1 MLTSA
6 SAFLE
11 RIKPETPVM
20 ETPVRRIAILAMLG
34 ALSAWSQT
42 APPVVDPGAQTA
54 LADTMRQSMDDMDA
68 LIRKSMLTGSSKP
81 VSFSGEALVRFIGT
95 TYDQFPSWMATDE
108 TENKNSVASVR
119 VAMVAAPQRNLRL
132 WSKIA
137 FNADMYGNNLPT
149 TLNTNSN
156 SANGAG
162 QGMSYYS
169 AQQTGY
175 FSPHSENV
183 YEDMCAGLIASIGKS
198 STSIKL
204 GGVLWTEASPLTVW
218 KGQNRE
224 FGWDYLPFEL
234 EQSPAQYYEYAESKG
249 EKSGRAAWNKK
260 PFQGI
265 QWESIDLPGKLYF
278 ELTYGYYEGYQ
289 KWQPNYLNPSNTN
302 ALQYTGEAAV
312 ARMFGDK
319 AIGTGDDYHHT
330 LIARL
335 ARQEFPL
342 PGNQALPIQVGFNY
356 VNFHTDPDYPLQYG
370 NNFSGIDSI
379 EDGAPVEAYGI
390 KKDADGR
397 FGALPGDTSLKANY
411 FLDFQ
416 TASIDFRQTVP
427 GKVNFLV
434 DIGMSQVDTS
444 FFKVLSSANKG
455 ANAQPARYYA
465 AELGSS
471 PATMAMIN
479 NAPMWSVLGH
489 STSPLTPAVYAQASD
504 LFSAT
509 FGSSWPVDLGFQ
521 SVYAPK
527 QFYSGTSFITPQDA
541 FFPFEANL
549 VGAGKFAGADNGTPY
564 VSNEAGANFTIK
576 STRISNGHLRVN
588 VGYHS
593 QLEDGSDLLWIPW
606 RLNGTAFDESQNQSS
621 TQYDGMGLTDDY
633 LRGNQGME
641 GANDDGINTDPLER
655 QVRRFGNDFYF
666 FNNADLSARKNPYG
680 ITPGLAGGIRNDFL
694 STFED
699 FGLFRLRSGANYGS
713 DTAAINAMINN
724 GDMPQSQKATQNI
737 SLDLGKDISGLW
749 SGHNPLFMDLY
760 AAANGVSAGGLPLP
774 SDNKTY
780 LSGYLLRFEPVYQL
794 AQNFWLI
801 GLLGQEQ
808 WYSRYG
814 VAVIDSTTGYAPS
827 PDGRG
832 GAKPTG
838 YYDPRN
844 WHAAPIDYL
853 DRSYGVGFDWA
864 MTSRVELH
872 TRLEYFTH
880 KDRGISATV
889 PLAAGHNDYEAWLL
903 HAETKM
909 WF

>member
-1 MLTSA
+1 
-6 SAFLE
+6 
-11 RIKPETPVM
+11 M

-42 APPVVDPGAQTA
+42 APPVVDPGAQTV
-54 LADTMRQSMDDMDA
+54 LADSMRQSMDDMDA

-95 TYDQFPSWMATDE
+95 SFDQYPSWMATDE
-108 TENKNSVASVR
+108 TENKNSLASIR

-137 FNADMYGNNLPT
+137 FNADLYGYGDPA
-149 TLNTNSN
+149 TLN
-156 SANGAG
+156 SALTQNNQAAAAAGAG
-162 QGMSYYS
+162 LSQY
-169 AQQTGY
+169 AVQQTGL
-175 FSPHSENV
+175 FNPHSEDV
-183 YEDMCAGLIASIGKS
+183 YEDMSAGLIASIGKS
-198 STSIKL
+198 STSLKL

-218 KGQNRE
+218 KAQNRE
-224 FGWDYLPFEL
+224 FDWDYLPFEL

-302 ALQYTGEAAV
+302 ALQYTGSAAGEPGL
-312 ARMFGDK
+312 RQIGDK
-319 AIGTGDDYHHT
+319 AIGIGDDYHH
-330 LIARL
+330 IFIGRL

-342 PGNQALPIQVGFNY
+342 PSNQALPIQVGLNY
-356 VNFHTDPDYPLQYG
+356 VNFHTDPDFPQQYG
-370 NNFSGIDSI
+370 NEWSGIDSA
-379 EDGAPVEAYGI
+379 EDAAPVEAWGI
-390 KKDADGR
+390 KKNANGSY
-397 FGALPGDTSLKANY
+397 GGPGDTALKANFY
-411 FLDFQ
+411 LNFQ

-434 DIGMSQVDTS
+434 DIGMSQVDTF
-444 FFKVLSSANKG
+444 FFKVPTSRKGVTPASYYSSEVGSSA
-455 ANAQPARYYA
+455 
-465 AELGSS
+465 
-471 PATMAMIN
+471 ATVAMIK
-479 NAPMWSVLGH
+479 NASDWSVLGH
-489 STSPLTPAVYAQASD
+489 SSSPLTPAVYAQASN
-504 LFSAT
+504 LLSAT

-521 SVYAPK
+521 SIFAPK

-541 FFPFEANL
+541 FFPYEANL

-564 VSNEAGANFTIK
+564 VSNEAGVNFTFK

-588 VGYHS
+588 MGYHS
-593 QLEDGSDLLWIPW
+593 QMQDGSDLLWIPW

-633 LRGNQGME
+633 FRGNPGL
-641 GANDDGINTDPLER
+641 DGTDQVTTSSLER
-655 QVRRFGNDFYF
+655 QIRRLGNDFYF
-666 FNNADLSARKNPYG
+666 FNNPTSSSPNAGIYRKNPYG

-699 FGLFRLRSGANYGS
+699 FGLFRLHQGSNYAA
-713 DTAAINAMINN
+713 DTAAINAMKNN
-724 GDMPQSQKATQNI
+724 GDMPQSQKATRNL
-737 SLDLGKDISGLW
+737 SLDLGKDVSGLW
-749 SGHNPLFMDLY
+749 SGHNPLFLDLY
-760 AAANGVSAGGLPLP
+760 GAINGVSAGGLPLP
-774 SDNKTY
+774 SDDKTY

-794 AQNFWLI
+794 TQSFWLI
-801 GLLGQEQ
+801 GLLGQER

-827 PDGRG
+827 SDANW
-832 GAKPTG
+832 AKPQ
-838 YYDPRN
+838 N

-853 DRSYGVGFDWA
+853 DRTYGGGFDWA

-880 KDRGISATV
+880 KDNGISATV
-889 PLAAGHNDYEAWLL
+889 PLAAGHNDYAAWLL